1 MEIPLGPVFRCLLA
15 AWHLH
20 LLGHLYLHISHLEAG
35 TAGAVVRT
43 VPGALFLRTCCAEPQ
58 VHLLI

>member
-1 MEIPLGPVFRCLLA
+1 MEIALGPIFRCLLA

-20 LLGHLYLHISHLEAG
+20 LPGHLYLHISHLEAG

-43 VPGALFLRTCCAEPQ
+43 VPGALFLRTCCAEP
-58 VHLLI
+58 